1 VSRNFKLYHVY
12 TISLISFVLFAI
24 NGLTSAQPNLTTPN
38 IQPNLTTPNIQPNL
52 TTPNIQPN
60 LTTANELLTNQQ
72 TATSPP
78 SSSIT
83 ETVNEVLSG
92 SIDGMIG
99 ETVDILS
106 SDTVNLGEDSGK
118 SSLEEELPSSLTLG
132 RNNQTITQDIP
143 IETRIEA
150 NASNNTQNASNN
162 TQNASN
168 NTQNA
173 SNNTQN
179 ASNNTQ
185 NISNEMQSNN
195 ESAPDSV
202 DEIKQSFQ
210 RSMYNSTIVQS
221 FDNNSFTKLVNQN
234 TFDDLLYKMKNILD
248 TDLFK

>member
-1 VSRNFKLYHVY
+1 MSRNFKLYHVY

-24 NGLTSAQPNLTTPN
+24 NGLTSAQPNLTAPD
-38 IQPNLTTPNIQPNL
+38 IQTNLTAPDIQ
-52 TTPNIQPN
+52 TN

-173 SNNTQN
+173 RND
-179 ASNNTQ
+179 TQ